1 MLEFYGQCHIHTIA
15 VLQVNIQKSQG
26 LTSQDAEQKRP
37 DRMSQPTSQDTKD
50 TAQFDKIGD
59 QWWDRN
65 GPMAP
70 LHHFTPVRVQFIL
83 DMIARYGL
91 RQSASDD
98 LSGLRILDIG
108 CGGGLLAEPFAR
120 LGADVTAIDA
130 SKAAIAAAKI
140 HATEQGLGITYRAC
154 LSEALAQEGHKFDVI
169 YSSEVIEHVASRRP
183 FIRAIADMLAP
194 DGLVAITTIN
204 RTLAA
209 LATVKI
215 GAEYITGQIP
225 KGTHD
230 YHKFVT
236 PDELQSEFRAQNI
249 MLDHITGFVP
259 SVRGGFRTSSFTGVN
274 YAAAGQFS

>member
-1 MLEFYGQCHIHTIA
+1 MSDNRGNA
-15 VLQVNIQKSQG
+15 S
-26 LTSQDAEQKRP
+26 SQDV
-37 DRMSQPTSQDTKD
+37 KD
-50 TAQFDKIGD
+50 TAQFDKLGD
-59 QWWDRN
+59 QWWNLD

-70 LHHFTPVRVQFIL
+70 LHHFTPVRVGFIL
-83 DMIARYGL
+83 AMIKRYGIAG
-91 RQSASDD
+91 RAASDTAP
-98 LSGLRILDIG
+98 LAGLRILDIG

-130 SKAAIAAAKI
+130 SGEAIRAAKA
-140 HATEQGLGITYRAC
+140 HANAQGLDIDYRAC
-154 LSEALAQEGHKFDVI
+154 LSEDLASDGHKFDLI
-169 YSSEVIEHVASRRP
+169 YSSEVIEHVADRTP

-194 DGLVAITTIN
+194 EGLVVITTIN

-230 YHKFVT
+230 YDKFVT
-236 PDELQSEFRAQNI
+236 PTELQAEFRAHNI
-249 MLDHITGFVP
+249 TLDHLTGFVP
-259 SVRGGFRTSSFTGVN
+259 SLKGGFRTSSFMGVN

>member
-1 MLEFYGQCHIHTIA
+1 
-15 VLQVNIQKSQG
+15 
-26 LTSQDAEQKRP
+26 
-37 DRMSQPTSQDTKD
+37 MSQPSSQDIKD

-59 QWWDRN
+59 HWWDLD

-91 RQSASDD
+91 TSASADD

-120 LGADVTAIDA
+120 LGAQVTAIDA
-130 SKAAIAAAKI
+130 SGAAITAAIA
-140 HATEQGLGITYRAC
+140 HANDQGLDIDYRAC

-183 FIRAIADMLAP
+183 FIKAIADMLSD
-194 DGLVAITTIN
+194 DGLVVITTIN

-209 LATVKI
+209 LASVKI

-230 YHKFVT
+230 YDKFVT
-236 PDELQSEFRAQNI
+236 PQELQSEFRAHNI
-249 MLDHITGFVP
+249 MLDHLTGFVP
-259 SVRGGFRTSSFTGVN
+259 SMRGGFRTSFFMGVN